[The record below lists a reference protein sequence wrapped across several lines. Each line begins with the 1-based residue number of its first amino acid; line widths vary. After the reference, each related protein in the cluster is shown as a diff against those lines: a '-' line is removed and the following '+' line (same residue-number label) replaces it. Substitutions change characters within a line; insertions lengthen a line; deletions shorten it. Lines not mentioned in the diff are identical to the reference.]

1 MQGNNTTIIE
11 DCLDCVS
18 ESSSLLDDVEIVLVA
33 LAALAGIAAWAYKK
47 YKALNADGKI
57 TLDEII
63 DSMDEVKEK
72 TVEAKAQLKTV
83 DEVLESRNVAELKV
97 MLKEKGLAVSGK
109 KADLVARLKASVSE
123 SDRVVDIR
131 LDNLEATAKRHE
143 RLIEQLVQSNMDM
156 KTGLAQVA
164 TELEVTNGLIAS
176 YMGNNQK
183 IVFALIAI
191 VAGAMG
197 ISTQM

>member
-33 LAALAGIAAWAYKK
+33 LAALAGIAVWAYKK
-47 YKALNADGKI
+47 YMTLNADGKI

-72 TVEAKAQLKTV
+72 AEEAKAHLETV
-83 DEVLESRNVAELKV
+83 DETLESRNVAELKE

-109 KADLVARLKASVSE
+109 KADLVARLKAS
-123 SDRVVDIR
+123 
-131 LDNLEATAKRHE
+131 
-143 RLIEQLVQSNMDM
+143 
-156 KTGLAQVA
+156 
-164 TELEVTNGLIAS
+164 
-176 YMGNNQK
+176 MGDD
-183 IVFALIAI
+183 
-191 VAGAMG
+191 GE
-197 ISTQM
+197 

>member
-97 MLKEKGLAVSGK
+97 MLKEQGLAVSGK
-109 KADLVARLKASVSE
+109 KADLVARLKAS
-123 SDRVVDIR
+123 
-131 LDNLEATAKRHE
+131 
-143 RLIEQLVQSNMDM
+143 
-156 KTGLAQVA
+156 
-164 TELEVTNGLIAS
+164 
-176 YMGNNQK
+176 MGDD
-183 IVFALIAI
+183 
-191 VAGAMG
+191 GE
-197 ISTQM
+197 